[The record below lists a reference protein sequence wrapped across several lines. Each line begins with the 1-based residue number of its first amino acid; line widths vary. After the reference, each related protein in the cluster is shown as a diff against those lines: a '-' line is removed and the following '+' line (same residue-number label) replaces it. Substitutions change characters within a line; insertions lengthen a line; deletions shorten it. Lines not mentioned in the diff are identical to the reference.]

1 MLMLSY
7 SRLRLVALA
16 LFVLAGISALI
27 YEVTWVRL
35 LSLDFGVSVY
45 AVSAVLTA
53 FMAGLALGSWLFG
66 RLAARLAMRS
76 ASGALLALYA
86 LLLIGVGVCG
96 LLAPLVFRQLAGL
109 YVWVYQRFA
118 PDFYTFNLLRFGLA
132 ALVLCV
138 PTCLMGG
145 TLPVISQLL
154 MRSDRAH
161 GRGGDLGALYAANTF
176 GGVIGACASGLFLIR
191 WLGVQGTI
199 ELAVAIDLLCA
210 GVAFVLSRQLAD
222 RRPTT
227 DNRRRTA
234 SAKNGA
240 TRRPGDQATRRHR
253 DLRQLTMAD
262 REAASQSKIQNPKST
277 TEAPDTRRP
286 TPDTQQRLVLWSF
299 ALSGFAALGYEV
311 IWTRLLSIYS
321 LNAVFSF
328 TIMLTT
334 FLVGLALGGALM
346 ARRVDRIE
354 RPLELF
360 GSLQLAVGVC
370 AILVLFVFAKL
381 PTIRGSLS
389 AADTMGRLVFVEFFT
404 AALTM
409 LAPTLL
415 LGAIFPVAAL
425 LYGAGGASITAETPA
440 EAIGRRIGRMYALN
454 TLGAALGAAVA
465 GFVLIPVL
473 GLQRAALLLALL
485 NLALGVAVL
494 LQTAPL
500 PRLRM
505 GGALALAIAG
515 VLLLP
520 PGIYLGFREGTPP
533 SLVFYREGVDAT
545 VSVFDVPDPPL
556 KISFVNGR
564 SEVPTVPQSMRA
576 FYVLGHLPPLL
587 HPQAKSALMISFGNG
602 IASGAM
608 SRHRIPR
615 IQAVELVA
623 EQVAAARLYQQENR
637 GVLDYPGLQV
647 AIEDGRNYLLRSN
660 EQFDIITADAT
671 HPVNSSSW
679 ALFTREFYRLVKQ
692 RMANDAVFVQWL
704 PFHDLSSRD
713 FRDIVKTFRSVFP
726 HTTLWYTGGIH
737 SFMVATPRPLTRAE
751 VLALGPQ
758 IEAAGVG
765 DDLGD
770 GQKLAGDFLMD
781 EAAVAR
787 YVETA
792 QLVTDDNA
800 FFIPAK
806 ETDAILQSW
815 APYAQVGQAGP

>member
-210 GVAFVLSRQLAD
+210 GVAFVLSRQLANARAGERASGRAGEPSS
-222 RRPTT
+222 RRPV
-227 DNRRRTA
+227 A
-234 SAKNGA
+234 PSP
-240 TRRPGDQATRRHR
+240 RRPVAPSLERSITISP
-253 DLRQLTMAD
+253 A
-262 REAASQSKIQNPKST
+262 QS
-277 TEAPDTRRP
+277 
-286 TPDTQQRLVLWSF
+286 RLVLWSF

-311 IWTRLLSIYS
+311 IWTRLLSIFS

-494 LQTAPL
+494 LQTTPL

-505 GGALALAIAG
+505 GGALALSIAG

-564 SEVPTVPQSMRA
+564 SEVPTDPQSMRA

-637 GVLDYPGLQV
+637 DVLDYPGLQI

-679 ALFTREFYRLVKQ
+679 ALFTREFYGLVKQ

>member
-1 MLMLSY
+1 MLSY
-7 SRLRLVALA
+7 TRLRLVALA

-66 RLAARLAMRS
+66 RLAARLATRP
-76 ASGALLALYA
+76 ARGALLGLYA

-109 YVWVYQRFA
+109 YIWVYQRFA

-138 PTCLMGG
+138 PTSLMGG

-154 MRSDRAH
+154 MRSDSVRGH
-161 GRGGDLGALYAANTF
+161 GGDLGALYAANTF

-210 GVAFVLSRQLAD
+210 GVAFVLSRQMASRRAGEQASARVGEPSPRRRVAASP
-222 RRPTT
+222 RRP
-227 DNRRRTA
+227 
-234 SAKNGA
+234 
-240 TRRPGDQATRRHR
+240 
-253 DLRQLTMAD
+253 
-262 REAASQSKIQNPKST
+262 AAPSLEHSIAISPAQS
-277 TEAPDTRRP
+277 
-286 TPDTQQRLVLWSF
+286 RLVLWVF

-311 IWTRLLSIYS
+311 IWTRLLSIFS

-328 TIMLTT
+328 TIMLAT

-346 ARRVDRIE
+346 ARRVDRVA

-360 GSLQLAVGVC
+360 GSLQLAIGVC

-389 AADTMGRLVFVEFFT
+389 AADTMGRLVFVEFVT

-425 LYGAGGASITAETPA
+425 LYGAGGRSTTDDAQAPA

-465 GFVLIPVL
+465 GFVLIPLL

-485 NLALGVAVL
+485 NLALGALVL
-494 LQTAPL
+494 LQTTPM

-505 GGALALAIAG
+505 AGALALAIAG

-545 VSVFDVPDPPL
+545 VSVFDVADPPL

-564 SEVPTVPQSMRA
+564 SEVPTDPQSMRA
-576 FYVLGHLPPLL
+576 FYVLGHLPALL

-637 GVLDYPGLQV
+637 GVLDYPGLQI
-647 AIEDGRNYLLRSN
+647 AIEDGRNYLLRSD

-679 ALFTREFYRLVKQ
+679 ALFTREFYGLVKQ

-713 FRDIVKTFRSVFP
+713 FRDIVKTFQSVFP

-758 IEAAGVG
+758 IQAAGVG